1 MLTVRGRPALGRVLC
16 GAAGVSFSV
25 SIRPPSSL
33 PCADQYRRMKPSPVR
48 CLFFHREKP
57 SFRTMHIPFRQIRID
72 FCRYI
77 YYTKNIFRIQS
88 ISGRRKRTS
97 GKSPT
102 LCRHP
107 RCASRKKADWSPEYG
122 LVKFRLPDVRTPTP
136 PADGRKIQPRK
147 QFALRTDADG
157 GSKAVCPASPAAA
170 HAAPKPCF
178 AAKNRLYGAA

>member
-1 MLTVRGRPALGRVLC
+1 MLTVRGRSALNRVLC

-122 LVKFRLPDVRTPTP
+122 LVKFRLPDGRPPTTPCGRAQNPTP
-136 PADGRKIQPRK
+136 KAVRPADGRGWRLESRLPRVARRRARIF
-147 QFALRTDADG
+147 QALLCG
-157 GSKAVCPASPAAA
+157 EK
-170 HAAPKPCF
+170 
-178 AAKNRLYGAA
+178 